1 MGKWGGLELGHT
13 ILYLTDHWPYPPGE
27 SFVTNEIRDLAP
39 HFDKILLLPTTM
51 DPLGEMTREIPENC
65 EVLTDVHAE
74 ILRRW
79 NRRGFLGRLGAGINA
94 KGVAREVVAS
104 RPFAPREVI
113 GEAAQIRI
121 SCDTI
126 ENVMGARF
134 TEIDGAVS
142 FWLNRGASIAAELS
156 RRHEKIVSFARG
168 HGGDIYAGRVGK
180 KYLPMQGFALRE
192 LHAILPD
199 SEAGVVHLREKY
211 PKFAHKVELGRLGV
225 DEHEPAAASNDDRL
239 HVVSVSSLLPV
250 KRVHLI
256 AAALQHTERSI
267 KWTHIGGGETLDL
280 VTAKLEQI
288 GDNVELDLRG
298 QVAHEDVLKWFEENP
313 ADVFVNVSSS
323 EGLPVSIM
331 EAFSYGIPAIATA
344 VGGMP
349 EIVTDDCGV
358 LLDADFKPE
367 ELGAILE
374 GWDLSNVARR
384 ESALSKQRNEYS
396 SVKNESAFAKH
407 VGTAILDVAAQMFV
421 FLPI

>member
-1 MGKWGGLELGHT
+1 MGNT

-27 SFVTNEIRDLAP
+27 SFVTNEIRDLSP

-65 EVLTDVHAE
+65 EVLTDVHARM
-74 ILRRW
+74 LSQW
-79 NRRGFLGRLGAGINA
+79 NRRGFLGRLGAGINV
-94 KGVAREVVAS
+94 KGVMREVLAS

-113 GEAAQIRI
+113 GEAAQIQVT
-121 SCDTI
+121 CDSI
-126 ENVMGARF
+126 EKVLGSRF
-134 TEIDGAVS
+134 SEIDGAVS

-156 RRHEKIVSFARG
+156 RRHKKIVSFSRG
-168 HGGDIYAGRVGK
+168 HGGDIYAERVGK

-192 LHAILPD
+192 LYAILPD

-225 DEHEPAAASNDDRL
+225 DEHEPATASNDDRL

-256 AAALQHTERSI
+256 AAALKHTQRKI
-267 KWTHIGGGETLDL
+267 KWTHIGGGDTLSEVL
-280 VTAKLEQI
+280 VESGKI
-288 GDNVELDLRG
+288 GDNVEVDLMG
-298 QVAHEDVLKWFEENP
+298 QVAHKDVLKWFEENS

-344 VGGMP
+344 VGGIP

-358 LLDADFKPE
+358 LLKPDFEPE
-367 ELGAILE
+367 ELATLLE
-374 GWDLSNVARR
+374 KWDVSDTARR
-384 ESALSKQRNEYS
+384 EAALSKQRTEYS
-396 SVKNESAFAKH
+396 SWKNELKFALEIANG
-407 VGTAILDVAAQMFV
+407 VLEVAQFAVM
-421 FLPI
+421 LA

>member
-1 MGKWGGLELGHT
+1 MGNT

-27 SFVTNEIRDLAP
+27 SFVSNEIRDLAP

-65 EVLTDVHAE
+65 EVLTDVHARM
-74 ILRRW
+74 LSQW
-79 NRRGFLGRLGAGINA
+79 NRRGFLGRLGAGINV
-94 KGVAREVVAS
+94 KGVMREVLAS

-113 GEAAQIRI
+113 GEAAQIQVA
-121 SCDTI
+121 CDSI
-126 ENVMGARF
+126 EKVLGSRF
-134 TEIDGAVS
+134 SEIDGAVS

-156 RRHEKIVSFARG
+156 RRHKKIVSFSRG
-168 HGGDIYAGRVGK
+168 HGGDIYAERVGK

-192 LHAILPD
+192 LYAILPD
-199 SEAGVVHLREKY
+199 SHAGVVHLREKY

-225 DEHEPAAASNDDRL
+225 DEHEPAAASNDERL

-256 AAALQHTERSI
+256 AAALTHTQRKI
-267 KWTHIGGGETLDL
+267 KWTHVGGGDTLSEVL
-280 VTAKLEQI
+280 VEVGKI
-288 GDNVELDLRG
+288 GDNVEVDLKG
-298 QVAHEDVLKWFEENP
+298 QVTHENVLKWFEENP

-349 EIVTDDCGV
+349 EIVTEDCGV
-358 LLDADFKPE
+358 LLNPDFEPE
-367 ELGAILE
+367 ELATVLEEWDISDTSRRDAALDKQRTEYSSFKNELQFAGEIGMAILE
-374 GWDLSNVARR
+374 VA
-384 ESALSKQRNEYS
+384 QF
-396 SVKNESAFAKH
+396 VVMFA
-407 VGTAILDVAAQMFV
+407 
-421 FLPI
+421 

>member
-1 MGKWGGLELGHT
+1 MDKWGGIELGHT

-39 HFDKILLLPTTM
+39 HFEKILLLPTTM
-51 DPLGEMTREIPENC
+51 EPLGEMTREIPKNC
-65 EVLTDVHAE
+65 EVLTDVHTE

-79 NRRGFLGRLGAGINA
+79 NRRGFLGRLGAGINV
-94 KGVAREVVAS
+94 KGVMREVLAS

-121 SCDTI
+121 ACDTI
-126 ENVMGARF
+126 EKVMGSRF
-134 TEIDGAVS
+134 AEIDGAVS

-156 RRHEKIVSFARG
+156 RRHKKIVSFARG

-180 KYLPMQGFALRE
+180 KYLPMQGFALRG
-192 LHAILPD
+192 LNAILPD
-199 SEAGVVHLREKY
+199 SEAGVLHLREKY

-225 DEHEPAAASNDDRL
+225 DEHEPTAASNDNRL

-267 KWTHIGGGETLDL
+267 KWTHVGGGETLDL
-280 VTAKLEQI
+280 VTAELERV
-288 GDNVELDLRG
+288 GDNVEIDLKG
-298 QVAHEDVLKWFEENP
+298 QVAHEDVLKWFEENS

-349 EIVTDDCGV
+349 EIVTEDCGV
-358 LLDADFKPE
+358 LLEADFKPE
-367 ELGAILE
+367 ELGVILEEWDISNTVRRDAALAKQRTDYSSVRNELKFAGEITMAILE
-374 GWDLSNVARR
+374 VA
-384 ESALSKQRNEYS
+384 Q
-396 SVKNESAFAKH
+396 FA
-407 VGTAILDVAAQMFV
+407 VMFA
-421 FLPI
+421 